1 MKRRRVHMIY
11 MAAGNSRRF
20 QGNKLLYS
28 VNGKPLYRYG
38 LETLLTVQ
46 NRYPDITLTVVVQE
60 EMIYDTL
67 QNEKIRV
74 IYNPDSKKGAAYTIK
89 AGIQALEDVK
99 PEDFVMFVVA
109 DQPGLTAGTVE
120 RLIHAEC
127 KAGECAAV
135 RYGSRKG
142 NPVMFSVLLLPELL
156 ELQGDEGGK
165 NVMRRHTCIYVEAL
179 NENELDDIDYR
190 DDLSSKY

>member
-1 MKRRRVHMIY
+1 MIY

-20 QGNKLLYS
+20 RGNKLLYS

-38 LETLLTVQ
+38 LETLLEVQ
-46 NRYPDITLTVVVQE
+46 NKYPNTTLTVVVQE
-60 EMIYDTL
+60 QLIYDTL
-67 QNEKIRV
+67 QNEKIQT
-74 IYNPDSKKGAAYTIK
+74 IYNPDSKKGVSYTIK
-89 AGIQALEDVK
+89 AGIRALENVK
-99 PEDFVMFVVA
+99 SEDFVMFVVA
-109 DQPGLTAGTVE
+109 DQPGLTADTVE

-127 KAGECAAV
+127 KVGECAAV
-135 RYGSRKG
+135 RYGSREG
-142 NPVMFSVLLLPELL
+142 NPVMFSAALLPELL

-190 DDLSSKY
+190 DDLGSKY